1 MYLIFELI
9 LGLGLAAR
17 IITAF
22 AARLVTGGMG
32 RARLILV
39 MAALSRCTPKAK
51 QIATESWV
59 KLQSVD
65 SLKLRTS
72 LHQHPTTY
80 VAGKPYNTWITE
92 GVDAQIYYRYTIP
105 RIGSQAPK
113 LVEQSRS
120 MNLTT
125 GQNEM
130 LTSGEIA
137 LKLEQKMLTDI
148 SRTLYNNF
156 LAMETKNALAALES
170 ALSSATLKTLALA
183 AIASLGSLSEA
194 SAGVIPSSI
203 PFKIK
208 VKVLLKAKINAE
220 SIQASVLSKVFKSK
234 KNCKQPHSNLWAW
247 VEKICT
253 ERLSTKIWRAQGGNV
268 YGYPTFTVLSK
279 SVDTTGLDAALRS
292 EMSKYVS
299 KLSDTA
305 LLSAANIPGWTNI
318 PLIAQTISSELS
330 SWIATLNKKPEN
342 KTTIGSCLGKY
353 PPVDAYCGTMPMYY
367 LDRADTLPN
376 DGVNPVL
383 TTTKD
388 IFFKQTIIEISHPNP
403 FAVGSFKV
411 GPITRSFD
419 VWHQQTYGYLD

>member
-1 MYLIFELI
+1 
-9 LGLGLAAR
+9 
-17 IITAF
+17 
-22 AARLVTGGMG
+22 
-32 RARLILV
+32 
-39 MAALSRCTPKAK
+39 
-51 QIATESWV
+51 
-59 KLQSVD
+59 
-65 SLKLRTS
+65 
-72 LHQHPTTY
+72 
-80 VAGKPYNTWITE
+80 
-92 GVDAQIYYRYTIP
+92 
-105 RIGSQAPK
+105 
-113 LVEQSRS
+113 
-120 MNLTT
+120 
-125 GQNEM
+125 M
-130 LTSGEIA
+130 LTAAEIK

-170 ALSSATLKTLALA
+170 ALRSPTLKTLALA

-234 KNCKQPHSNLWAW
+234 KNCKQPYSNLWAW

-268 YGYPTFTVLSK
+268 YGWPTFTVLSK

-292 EMSKYVS
+292 EMSTYVS
-299 KLSDTA
+299 KLSNTA

-388 IFFKQTIIEISHPNP
+388 IYLKAINIEIDYPKPLSV
-403 FAVGSFKV
+403 ASSFRF
-411 GPITRSFD
+411 GPITSFD